1 MCIALPFVL
10 AMLLHWSSN
19 SQFLGHCRILMGT
32 EAGTGD
38 AASTGIILAA
48 EQVMLKH
55 SVGTDNGR
63 HSELSTMIAVTG

>member
-1 MCIALPFVL
+1 
-10 AMLLHWSSN
+10 
-19 SQFLGHCRILMGT
+19 MGT

-38 AASTGIILAA
+38 AATTGIILAA